1 MAGGR
6 WRPGDHVDD
15 ETEYSGAVTT
25 LADDAK
31 RICGELLRLDTTNPP
46 GNERICAEVLA
57 RELSAVGY
65 RTELLEAEP
74 MRTNLVVRRQGT
86 GKLPPLL
93 LTAHL
98 DVVEADPT
106 KWRRP
111 PFSGEEFEGCLWGR
125 GAIDMKNMASMCTAI
140 MKRLATD
147 RTELARDVIFAAVAD
162 EEAGCDLGSRFLVEQ
177 HRDLVEAEYAIG
189 ESGGFSLH
197 LGDTTFYPI
206 QVAEKGFCW
215 VRARVVGEPGHG
227 SMPRH
232 DSAVTRLGEA
242 LTNLGRAR
250 LPVHATPYVERFLD
264 ALRARQPAL
273 VQPLLK
279 LVARPQLL
287 ARIARLVP
295 GASIARSFSALLSN
309 TAAATVVRAGA
320 KTNVI
325 PGLAEFEIDG
335 RTLPGQ
341 TDEDLLREL
350 RSVLGEGVELEIMK
364 SCPPVVTEPAES
376 PLFDLIESEIKNR
389 EPESVV
395 VPYMIPGFTD
405 AKYFSRMGARWYGF
419 SPVKIERDSGIR
431 FADMFHGHD
440 ERVPVAGLAWGVEV
454 LDAVVRGI
462 SRAS

>member
-1 MAGGR
+1 MTLPSTAA
-6 WRPGDHVDD
+6 
-15 ETEYSGAVTT
+15 TTT
-25 LADDAK
+25 LPSLAADAK
-31 RICGELLRLDTTNPP
+31 RLCQALLRMDTTNPP
-46 GNERICAEVLA
+46 GNERLCADYLA
-57 RELSAVGY
+57 ENLSEVGY
-65 RTELLEAEP
+65 RPELLEAQP
-74 MRTNLVVRRQGT
+74 GRTNLVVRHRGT
-86 GKLPPLL
+86 GVLPPLL

-125 GAIDMKNMASMCTAI
+125 GAIDMKNMAAMCTAI
-140 MKRLATD
+140 MRRLAATSTVLD
-147 RTELARDVIFAAVAD
+147 RDIIFAAVAD
-162 EEAGCDLGSRFLVEQ
+162 EEAGCDLGSRFLVEE
-177 HRDLVEAEYAIG
+177 HRALVEAEYAIG
-189 ESGGFSLH
+189 EAGGFSLH
-197 LGDTTFYPI
+197 LGDATFYPV

-215 VRARVVGEPGHG
+215 VRARITGEPGHG

-232 DSAVTRLGEA
+232 DSVVTRLGEA
-242 LTNLGRAR
+242 LAALGGAH
-250 LPVHATPYVERFLD
+250 LPLHPTSYVSDFLD

-273 VQPLLK
+273 LQPLVRL
-279 LVARPQLL
+279 LARPQLL
-287 ARIARLVP
+287 ARVARLVP

-309 TAAATVVRAGA
+309 TAAATVVRAGG

-350 RSVLGEGVELEIMK
+350 RAVLGPDVELEVMK
-364 SCPPVVTEPAES
+364 SAPPIVTEPVAS
-376 PLFDLIESEIKNR
+376 PLFDLIKHEVERR
-389 EPESVV
+389 EPGAQV

-405 AKYFSRMGARWYGF
+405 AKYFTQTGARWYGF
-419 SPVKIERDSGIR
+419 SPVKIERGAGIR

-462 SRAS
+462 SAPR

>member
-1 MAGGR
+1 VAFLDYIRAMTS
-6 WRPGDHVDD
+6 P
-15 ETEYSGAVTT
+15 SPAVRALPS
-25 LADDAK
+25 LADEA
-31 RICGELLRLDTTNPP
+31 RRLCQALLRMDTTNPP
-46 GNERICAEVLA
+46 GNERICAEYLA
-57 RELSAVGY
+57 GQLAEVGY
-65 RTELLEAEP
+65 QPQLLEAQP
-74 MRTNLVVRRQGT
+74 GRTNLVVRHRGT
-86 GKLPPLL
+86 GALPPLL

-98 DVVEADPT
+98 DVVEADAS

-111 PFSGEEFEGCLWGR
+111 PFSGDEHEGCLWGR
-125 GAIDMKNMASMCTAI
+125 GAIDMKNMAAMCTAI
-140 MKRLATD
+140 MRRLAAT
-147 RTELARDVIFAAVAD
+147 RAVLARDIIFAAVAD

-177 HRDLVEAEYAIG
+177 HRSLVEAEYALG

-197 LGDTTFYPI
+197 LGDTTFYPV

-215 VRARVVGEPGHG
+215 VRARITGEPGHG

-242 LTNLGRAR
+242 LAALGRAR
-250 LPVHATPYVERFLD
+250 LPVHPTRYVTDFLD

-273 VQPLLK
+273 IQPLVRLI
-279 LVARPQLL
+279 ARPHLL
-287 ARIARLVP
+287 ARITRLVP
-295 GASIARSFSALLSN
+295 NASIARSFSALLSN
-309 TAAATVVRAGA
+309 TASATVVRAGA

-350 RSVLGEGVELEIMK
+350 RAVLGPDVELEIMR
-364 SCPPVVTEPAES
+364 SAAPSITEPVES
-376 PLFDLIESEIKNR
+376 PLFDAIKHQVERR
-389 EPESVV
+389 EPGAAV

-405 AKYFSRMGARWYGF
+405 AKYFSQAGARWYGF

-440 ERVPVAGLAWGVEV
+440 ERIPIAGLAWGVEV
-454 LDAVVRGI
+454 LDAVVREI
-462 SRAS
+462 SAPPR